1 MKKIETFDAR
11 CWIPRGSSKF
21 LGYVGP
27 PLKKSLD
34 EVELKRFLKWHGA
47 LGATWSYDDDYADSG
62 CWYKTVCD
70 REDYDVA
77 IIGSKNSRKKVNKC
91 LKNCELRPIDIESFL
106 DEVYNVYLQ
115 ACTRYRNANVI
126 AEKEFCQDI
135 RGKHQRGN
143 YKMFGISYGGRL
155 IAYMTVMDFGEY
167 AMGDIAGFDP
177 AYSNYYPM
185 YGLYYYV
192 GKHFVAESGYKEF
205 DRGSKPLLHETNV
218 DDFLTKLEYRK
229 KYCRLGVY
237 FTLPVRIMLRL
248 AGMLRFVYRWV
259 IPKRFS
265 AILDG
270 LLVAQDIAK
279 VTYSSSGVS
288 E

>member
-1 MKKIETFDAR
+1 MRNIGIFDTR
-11 CWIPRGSSKF
+11 CWIPRGSRKF

-27 PLKKSLD
+27 PLKKSL
-34 EVELKRFLKWHGA
+34 EKVELKRFLAERGA
-47 LGATWSYDDDYADSG
+47 LGVTWSYDDDYADSG

-77 IIGSKNSRKKVNKC
+77 IIESKNSRKKVNKC
-91 LKNCELRPIDIESFL
+91 LKNCELRPIKIESFL
-106 DEVYNVYLQ
+106 EEVYKVYLR
-115 ACTRYRNANVI
+115 ACTRYKNADII
-126 AEKEFCQDI
+126 AEKKFCQEI
-135 RGKHQRGN
+135 LGKHQRGN
-143 YKMFGISYGGRL
+143 YKAFGIFYEGRL
-155 IAYMTVMDFGEY
+155 IAYMTVMDFDEY

-192 GKHFVAESGYKEF
+192 GKYFVAESGYKEF
-205 DRGSKPLLHETNV
+205 DRGSKPLLHETNI
-218 DDFLTKLEYRK
+218 DDFLIKLEYRK

-237 FTLPVRIMLRL
+237 FALPVQIMLRF
-248 AGMLRFVYRWV
+248 ARMLRFVYRWV

-279 VTYSSSGVS
+279 ATYSSSDVIG
-288 E
+288 